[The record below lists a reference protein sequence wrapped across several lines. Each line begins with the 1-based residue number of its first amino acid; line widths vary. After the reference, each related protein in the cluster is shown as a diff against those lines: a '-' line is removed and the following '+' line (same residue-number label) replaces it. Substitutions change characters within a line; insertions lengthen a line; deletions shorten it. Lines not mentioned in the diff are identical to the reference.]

1 MRMNRKAIFAAVMAM
16 GLGNATLQATTLTW
30 DADAAGT
37 ALGGTGTWDTVTP
50 LWTADGVNYV
60 NWNNATPDS
69 PVFGGTAGTVT
80 LAEPITTNGM
90 TFNTANYV
98 F

>member
-1 MRMNRKAIFAAVMAM
+1 MRNNRKAALMAAVMAV
-16 GLGNATLQATTLTW
+16 GLVGSAHATTLTW

-50 LWTADGVNYV
+50 LWTADGVSYV

-80 LAEPITTNGM
+80 VLSD
-90 TFNTANYV
+90 
-98 F
+98 